1 MEDGRLACP
10 RDHRFNPSAPG
21 VAQSSHRAARSLD
34 HYGKCTQPEFPQICA
49 RSKYLSYHDGVPFSG
64 ATVDAERHDFE
75 SREER
80 AQHSRYISVGPET
93 RAPRYIALEGAV
105 SQLSDRIQHANRN
118 LGQLVE
124 MLATDQESNRLTLEH
139 LSILLAELLGVGET
153 VQREGVPEND
163 PELAMALHQYRQH
176 LERLRELL
184 PSLQACLLTERA
196 RLEAERS
203 HLEAAYAWGE
213 SSKYSP

>member
-1 MEDGRLACP
+1 M
-10 RDHRFNPSAPG
+10 
-21 VAQSSHRAARSLD
+21 
-34 HYGKCTQPEFPQICA
+34 
-49 RSKYLSYHDGVPFSG
+49 
-64 ATVDAERHDFE
+64 
-75 SREER
+75 
-80 AQHSRYISVGPET
+80 
-93 RAPRYIALEGAV
+93 

-124 MLATDQESNRLTLEH
+124 MLATDEERNRLTLEH

-176 LERLRELL
+176 LKRLRKLL
-184 PSLQACLLTERA
+184 PSLQARLLTERA
-196 RLEAERS
+196 RLEAERC

-213 SSKYSP
+213 GSKYSP